1 MPKFPAVAEEADV
14 LDGEQFGMV
23 FLGARHFGV
32 LTGAHG
38 KEKGTHSELAAGL
51 VKGGVMDGKECA
63 QDARSEGLLRL
74 LGGVLVGVPFQLA
87 L

>member
-1 MPKFPAVAEEADV
+1 MPKFLAVAEEVDV
-14 LDGEQFGMV
+14 LDGKQFCTA
-23 FLGARHFGV
+23 FLGARHLGV
-32 LTGAHG
+32 FTGAHG
-38 KEKGTHSELAAGL
+38 KEKGTRSELADGL
-51 VKGGVMDGKECA
+51 IEGGVMDGKECA